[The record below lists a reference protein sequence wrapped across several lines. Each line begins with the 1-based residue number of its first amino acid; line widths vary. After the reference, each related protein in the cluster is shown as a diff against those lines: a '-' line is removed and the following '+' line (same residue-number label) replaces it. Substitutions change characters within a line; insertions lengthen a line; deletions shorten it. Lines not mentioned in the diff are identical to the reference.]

1 MLRPFWSVCLTSIAL
16 YAGLAS
22 TAAQETAPIESKFVA
37 EAQHLI
43 GLQFSEVEREMMVPL
58 LQRHRAQYDRI
69 RTFGLTNGV
78 PPALVFDPIP
88 IGMKFSTQRQPI
100 QWSKPGPLSTQ
111 IISDS
116 ELAWSDIG
124 ELGALLRARIIT
136 SERITRLCLE
146 RLERFDGQL
155 HCVVTLL
162 KTNAME
168 QALRA
173 DAELRAG
180 IDRGPLHGI
189 PYGAKDLL
197 AVQGVPTTW
206 GAAPFTNQVFNFDAT
221 VVRKLEQAGAVLVA
235 KLSLGEL
242 AMGDGWYG
250 GRTRNPWNT
259 NNGSS
264 GSSAGSA
271 AAVAAGLVPF
281 AIGSET
287 VGSIVSPATVCGVT
301 GLRPTFGRVSRA
313 GAMALAWSS
322 DKIGPIART
331 AEDCARVFAAIHGAD
346 PQDVMARDLPFNY
359 DARKQVTDLRIGYLK
374 SDFDR
379 ARLNQTNHA
388 ATMELLRR
396 LGAKL
401 LPVELPKLPV
411 DDLMFIID
419 VEAAAAFDD
428 LTRSNADDRLAQQG
442 PGSWPNILRAARFIP
457 AVEYIQANR
466 VRHSLIQAMAT
477 LMDSIDVLIAPA
489 WDGEALK
496 LTNLTGHPC
505 VVVPNGEKTGS
516 NPASITFIGR
526 LFGEAEALAVARSYQ
541 AATGF
546 HRQRPPLTSN

>member
-22 TAAQETAPIESKFVA
+22 IAAQETPPIESKFVA

-58 LQRHRAQYDRI
+58 LQRHRAQYDRL

-100 QWSKPGPLSTQ
+100 QWSKPGPLPTQ
-111 IISDS
+111 TISDS

-146 RLERFDGQL
+146 RLERFDDSL

-168 QALRA
+168 QARRA
-173 DAELRAG
+173 DAELRSG

-197 AVQGVPTTW
+197 AVRGAPTTW
-206 GAAPFTNQVFNFDAT
+206 GAAPFTNQVFDFDAT

-346 PQDVMARDLPFNY
+346 PLDVTARDLPFNY
-359 DARKQVTDLRIGYLK
+359 DARQQVTDLRIGYLK

-388 ATMELLRR
+388 ASMDLLRR

-442 PGSWPNILRAARFIP
+442 PGNWPNILRAARFIP
-457 AVEYIQANR
+457 AVEYLQANR

-489 WDGEALK
+489 WDGEALQ

-505 VVVPNGEKTGS
+505 VVVPNGEKSGGH
-516 NPASITFIGR
+516 PASITFIGK

-546 HRQRPPLTSN
+546 HRQRPPLTAN